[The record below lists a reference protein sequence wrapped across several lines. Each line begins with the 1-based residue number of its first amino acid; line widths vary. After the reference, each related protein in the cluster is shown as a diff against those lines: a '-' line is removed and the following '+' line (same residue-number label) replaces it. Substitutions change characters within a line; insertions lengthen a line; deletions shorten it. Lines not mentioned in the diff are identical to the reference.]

1 MQTRS
6 RTVEMP
12 SGPEFAVG
20 LRYEHSSDWLR
31 PVGLLPERKRQFS
44 QPPLH
49 PMRFDVRKVLAVHA
63 RCALVGA
70 ALGIDQCPLA
80 LGATSLA
87 PRAGERH
94 IVLTNNTS
102 QPIIEIYVAD
112 DGTNNWQEDGLGSE
126 LLLPGNSVSVDIDDQ
141 NANCRVDIKIV
152 LDNGL
157 SLVHRGVNA
166 CRAEGSV
173 VSIR

>member
-1 MQTRS
+1 MRRS
-6 RTVEMP
+6 
-12 SGPEFAVG
+12 
-20 LRYEHSSDWLR
+20 
-31 PVGLLPERKRQFS
+31 
-44 QPPLH
+44 
-49 PMRFDVRKVLAVHA
+49 
-63 RCALVGA
+63 A
-70 ALGIDQCPLA
+70 ALFPIALA
-80 LGATSLA
+80 LGAVSLA

-102 QPIIEIYVAD
+102 QPITEIYVAD
-112 DGTNNWQEDGLGSE
+112 DGTDNWQEDGLGSE
-126 LLLPGNSVSVDIDDQ
+126 FLLPGNSVSVDINDQ
-141 NANCRVDIKIV
+141 NANCRVDIKTV

>member
-1 MQTRS
+1 M
-6 RTVEMP
+6 
-12 SGPEFAVG
+12 
-20 LRYEHSSDWLR
+20 
-31 PVGLLPERKRQFS
+31 RQ
-44 QPPLH
+44 P
-49 PMRFDVRKVLAVHA
+49 
-63 RCALVGA
+63 A
-70 ALGIDQCPLA
+70 ALFPIALA
-80 LGATSLA
+80 LGAISLA

-94 IVLTNNTS
+94 FVLTNNTS

-126 LLLPGNSVSVDIDDQ
+126 FLLPGNSVSVDIDDR
-141 NANCRVDIKIV
+141 NGNCRVDIKIV